1 MRLFL
6 DAHLSARRI
15 CVSLRQA
22 GHDVRAA
29 DEERALDGWTDD
41 EILALASGEGRIMVT
56 FNLRDFPRIAQ
67 EWAEAGRP
75 HAGCAI
81 IVGMDHS
88 EFGAILRT
96 LEAVLA
102 ARPNQESWHDYTTFV
117 SRQTKGAPHGT

>member
-15 CVSLRQA
+15 GVSLRQA

-41 EILALASGEGRIMVT
+41 ELLALASGEGRIMVT